1 MGLSIG
7 EILVILIV
15 AFLIVGP
22 DKMPEIGR
30 ALGKTVHDLKK
41 SRNDSTAGFREE
53 VEEIKKETGYSEVS
67 SQVKEKEQAFKKDLD
82 DLKKDL
88 SLSDKGKK

>member
-41 SRNDSTAGFREE
+41 SMNDSTAGFREE

-67 SQVKEKEQAFKKDLD
+67 SQVKEKELAFKKDLD